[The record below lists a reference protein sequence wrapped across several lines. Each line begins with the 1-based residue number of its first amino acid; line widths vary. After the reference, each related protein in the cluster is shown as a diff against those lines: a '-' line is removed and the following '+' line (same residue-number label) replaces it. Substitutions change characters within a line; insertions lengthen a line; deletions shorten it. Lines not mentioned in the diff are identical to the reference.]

1 MSSGNMAVASSG
13 FEAGSAVIHQ
23 GNAKAQAAGADVN
36 RFDGQS

>member
-1 MSSGNMAVASSG
+1 MTGQPG
-13 FEAGSAVIHQ
+13 DPYQPQ